1 MAWINTLCRS
11 SGSLGSGREK
21 RLVRRK
27 SSRAVRPGT
36 PRSTKCVDGKSN
48 PLRVTWEL
56 TTTRR
61 LSSSISFYK
70 TLMGIRSVEA
80 ISDHE
85 LKLEYDLAPESSNR
99 HVALTLVF
107 DPLTKRMI
115 DARVSP
121 SPLL

>member
-1 MAWINTLCRS
+1 MV
-11 SGSLGSGREK
+11 SL
-21 RLVRRK
+21 
-27 SSRAVRPGT
+27 
-36 PRSTKCVDGKSN
+36 N
-48 PLRVTWEL
+48 PLRVSWEL

-85 LKLEYDLAPESSNR
+85 LKLEYDLAPETSNC

-121 SPLL
+121 SLLL